1 MADVFISYS
10 RKDEARAR
18 LVFEK
23 LRAEGF
29 SVWWDPSISPGQK
42 WDQVICSALERAS
55 CIVVLWSRNSV
66 DSDWVREE
74 ARCGA
79 KRKILVPLLI
89 DKVDPPFGFGLI
101 EAADL
106 SNWRGETAHSEFA
119 NVRDAIA
126 RIVTRTKQPIVDK
139 LGGAQ
144 VGAQQVKAPSTPP
157 LPISGNARSPLF
169 PFIALVVGVAALS
182 GLVYEGLKLESP
194 AMLGAFVVLLYFL
207 PVLVAAMRLKS
218 DGSTVV
224 KLNALQG
231 WTGKGWIEAMKLA
244 LGEDK

>member
-10 RKDEARAR
+10 RKDEAMAR

-66 DSDWVREE
+66 GSDFVREE
-74 ARCGA
+74 ANCGA
-79 KRKILVPLLI
+79 RRHVLVPLMI

-106 SNWRGETAHSEFA
+106 SDWRGESTHPEFA
-119 NVRDAIA
+119 NARDAIA
-126 RIVTRTKQPIVDK
+126 RLVPRTKPIPKPVAQPDRPVERRK
-139 LGGAQ
+139 
-144 VGAQQVKAPSTPP
+144 VTPLVTP
-157 LPISGNARSPLF
+157 LPQSNSARGPVF
-169 PFIALVVGVAALS
+169 PFIALVVGVAALFS
-182 GLVYEGLKLESP
+182 LFIEGLKIESP
-194 AMLGAFVVLLYFL
+194 ALLCACGVLLYFL
-207 PVLVAAMRLKS
+207 PVLVAAMRLKR

-224 KLNALQG
+224 KKNALQG

-244 LGEDK
+244 LAEDK